1 MSMDASLSIPVLLDS
16 NDNQALKHKVLE
28 LQKENS
34 SLRVSNAKLGR
45 RITVALT
52 SAALSEK
59 HTPLAVVDQ
68 PDVSFSA
75 EDALLA
81 HHQSEIA
88 ASEAAVTISS
98 LKHEIRE
105 LRGKNSELQQHI
117 NSTGSAVSEVAE
129 QCRETSSRLAEY
141 QSLYVECDRRNQG
154 LVEQLSEEQSRHR
167 QLEVIMVNSPSLA
180 ETFVVLMFQ
189 QVGLQRDIAES
200 RDRNHALEELVRQL
214 RSSLDD
220 VTSEYQR
227 SLQCPS

>member
-1 MSMDASLSIPVLLDS
+1 MDASQSIPVLLDS
-16 NDNQALKHKVLE
+16 DDNQALKHKVLE

-59 HTPLAVVDQ
+59 HTLLAVAEQ

-98 LKHEIRE
+98 LKREIRE

-117 NSTGSAVSEVAE
+117 NSTASVVSEVEE
-129 QCRETSSRLAEY
+129 QCRETSARLAEY
-141 QSLYVECDRRNQG
+141 QSLYAECDSRNQK
-154 LVEQLSEEQSRHR
+154 LVDQISEEQSRHR
-167 QLEVIMVNSPSLA
+167 QFEEIMVNTP
-180 ETFVVLMFQ
+180 T
-189 QVGLQRDIAES
+189 
-200 RDRNHALEELVRQL
+200 
-214 RSSLDD
+214 
-220 VTSEYQR
+220 T
-227 SLQCPS
+227 C